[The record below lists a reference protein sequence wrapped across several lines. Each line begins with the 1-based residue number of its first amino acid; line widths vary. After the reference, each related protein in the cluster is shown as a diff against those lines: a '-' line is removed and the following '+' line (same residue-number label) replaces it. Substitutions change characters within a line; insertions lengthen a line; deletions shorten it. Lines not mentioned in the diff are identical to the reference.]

1 LVRGLTFSDAVG
13 DNAGAQPEGEKP
25 LFSLGSF
32 PSRLRAVLW
41 FLGFATQL
49 VPSLFAANQNQ
60 PATNDAAPPN
70 PVFTISLETTTP
82 PGTDLRS
89 YLTAVSAVLRHSWPE
104 KIKANLILP
113 GDKGIVFVK
122 TVILR
127 NGALEQGSPALELS
141 SGMSKLDDASL
152 ATVNSST
159 PFDPL
164 PENFKGEKLETRIVF
179 RYRYLPD
186 APFKAMYEAAQ
197 REVASQN
204 YTNAAELLEAL
215 VAKDSDYTNA
225 WNYLGWL
232 YNKLGKYDKAAD
244 ALKKAIVV
252 NPRDTLAYNNLGQ
265 AYAYQKKYEE
275 AVPQYLKQLEVN
287 KNDRYAS
294 ANLGRAYFELKQYDK
309 AISVLETAATV
320 DPKEPSVFY
329 NLGRAYAK
337 ANQPEKA
344 EEAFKKS
351 VDLDPVPMRMNNVA
365 YQMAIANL
373 DLPAAQHYAES
384 GLAALVLKMR
394 DTSIERVGADDAR
407 MTSSISYLWG
417 TLGWI
422 LFEEGK
428 VPEAEKYIGSAWLVR
443 SNGEIGY
450 NLGRVYEAE
459 GRKDDAIRLYELSLG
474 TTQPFEE
481 ARQHLSQLLGSD
493 SEIDQRVQQRRSQ
506 LTDMRTISIPNAHDA
521 DGVAEFWILLSPGPK
536 VLGAKFITGDEVLRL
551 FTKELESA
559 SFPGTF
565 PEATEIRLLRRGR
578 LACVRSAGTPCRLLL
593 ASSETV
599 RTDE

>member
-1 LVRGLTFSDAVG
+1 
-13 DNAGAQPEGEKP
+13 
-25 LFSLGSF
+25 LFSLESL
-32 PSRLRAVLW
+32 PSRLRARLW
-41 FLGFATQL
+41 FLGFAALL
-49 VPSLFAANQNQ
+49 VPALFAANQNQ
-60 PATNDAAPPN
+60 PSSNDPAPPH
-70 PVFTISLETTTP
+70 PGFTITLETTTP

-104 KIKANLILP
+104 KIRANLILP
-113 GDKGIVFVK
+113 GDKGIVFIK

-127 NGALEQGSPALELS
+127 NGALEQGSPALENS

-152 ATVNSST
+152 ATVSSSM

-164 PENFKGEKLETRIVF
+164 PENFKGEKLEMRLVF
-179 RYRYLPD
+179 RYGYLPD
-186 APFKAMYEAAQ
+186 APFKPMYEAAQ
-197 REVASQN
+197 REAANQN
-204 YTNAAELLEAL
+204 YTGAAELLEAL
-215 VAKDSDYTNA
+215 VAKDFDYTNA

-232 YNKLGKYDKAAD
+232 YNRLGKYDRAVD
-244 ALKKAIVV
+244 AFKKAFAV
-252 NPRDTLAYNNLGQ
+252 NPRDPFAYNNLGQ
-265 AYAYQKKYEE
+265 AYAFQKKFEE
-275 AVPQYLKQLEVN
+275 SIPQYLKQLEIN
-287 KNDRYAS
+287 KNDRYAT

-320 DPKEPSVFY
+320 APKEPSVFY

-337 ANQPEKA
+337 ANQGEKA

-351 VDLDPVPMRMNNVA
+351 VDLDPVPMRMNDVA

-373 DLPAAQHYAES
+373 DLPAAQRYAES

-394 DTSIERVGADDAR
+394 DTSLERVGTDDSR
-407 MTSSISYLWG
+407 MTSWISHLWD

-422 LFEEGK
+422 LFEESK
-428 VPEAEKYIGSAWLVR
+428 FAEAEKYIGSAWLVR
-443 SNGEIGY
+443 SSGEVGY
-450 NLGRVYEAE
+450 HLARVYEAE
-459 GRKDDAIRLYELSLG
+459 GRKDDAVRLYELSLG
-474 TTQPFEE
+474 TAQPFDE

-493 SEIDQRVQQRRSQ
+493 IEIDQRVEQRRSQ

-521 DGVAEFWILLSPGPK
+521 DGVAEFWVLLSPGPK
-536 VLGAKFITGDEVLRL
+536 VLGAKFINGDEVLRP

-578 LACVRSAGTPCRLLL
+578 LACVRGAGTPCRLLL

>member
-1 LVRGLTFSDAVG
+1 M
-13 DNAGAQPEGEKP
+13 
-25 LFSLGSF
+25 
-32 PSRLRAVLW
+32 LW
-41 FLGFATQL
+41 FLGFAAQL
-49 VPSLFAANQNQ
+49 VPALFAANQNQ
-60 PATNDAAPPN
+60 PPSNDPAPPN
-70 PVFTISLETTTP
+70 PGFTITLETTTP
-82 PGTDLRS
+82 PGTDIKS

-104 KIKANLILP
+104 KIKANLILR

-127 NGALEQGSPALELS
+127 NGALEQGSPVLEDS

-152 ATVNSST
+152 ATVSSSM

-164 PENFKGEKLETRIVF
+164 PENFKGERLEMRVVF
-179 RYRYLPD
+179 RYGYLPD

-204 YTNAAELLEAL
+204 YTGAAELLEAL

-232 YNKLGKYDKAAD
+232 YNKLGKYDKAID
-244 ALKKAIVV
+244 AFKRAIVV
-252 NPRDTLAYNNLGQ
+252 NPRDPFAYNNLGQ

-275 AVPQYLKQLEVN
+275 AIPQYLKQLEIN
-287 KNDRYAS
+287 KNDRYAT

-309 AISVLETAATV
+309 AVSVLETAATV
-320 DPKEPSVFY
+320 APKEPSVFY
-329 NLGRAYAK
+329 NLGRSYAK
-337 ANQPEKA
+337 ANQGEKA

-351 VDLDPVPMRMNNVA
+351 VDLDPVPMRMNDVA
-365 YQMAIANL
+365 YQMAIGNL

-394 DTSIERVGADDAR
+394 DTSLDRVGADDAR
-407 MTSSISYLWG
+407 MTSWIAHLWD

-422 LFEEGK
+422 SFEEGK
-428 VPEAEKYIGSAWLVR
+428 VAEAERYIGSAWFVR
-443 SNGEIGY
+443 SSGEVGY
-450 NLGRVYEAE
+450 HLGRVYEAE
-459 GRKDDAIRLYELSLG
+459 GRRDDAIRLYELSLG
-474 TTQPFEE
+474 AAQPFDE
-481 ARQHLSQLLGSD
+481 ARQHLSQLLGGD
-493 SEIDQRVQQRRSQ
+493 SEIDQRVEQRRSQ

-521 DGVAEFWILLSPGPK
+521 DGVAEYWILLSPGPK
-536 VLGAKFITGDEVLRL
+536 VLGAKFINGDEVLRP

-578 LACVRSAGTPCRLLL
+578 LACVRGTGTPCRLLL